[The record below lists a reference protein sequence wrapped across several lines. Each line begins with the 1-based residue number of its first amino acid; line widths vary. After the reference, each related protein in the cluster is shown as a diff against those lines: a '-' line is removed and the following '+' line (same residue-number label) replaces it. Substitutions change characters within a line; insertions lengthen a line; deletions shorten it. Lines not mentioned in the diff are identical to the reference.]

1 MIREQLRDELYLLRS
16 SWALYRTEAGA
27 LARALLIALVAMT
40 AASTLVTPFIVRD
53 DALSRPREGI
63 ASVLVAALVLSP
75 LTGGLFA
82 IALGRLCEGRPGRA
96 RDIFVGYRRFLPLAA
111 AGALA
116 GCTLELRDAGF
127 WHTGLALRLIAVVIG
142 FAASLLLFYLVPTIV
157 DRRLSLWA
165 SLAAALR
172 LLRPPELWRTL
183 TAAVLLFA
191 VWLLLEQPAKLLGRG
206 GPELEVL
213 YLAVVLLAWGPF
225 SVAYIAQ
232 MYVRAR
238 DAQAGVADV

>member
-1 MIREQLRDELYLLRS
+1 M
-16 SWALYRTEAGA
+16 
-27 LARALLIALVAMT
+27 ARALLIVLVAMA
-40 AASTLVTPFIVRD
+40 AASFLVTPFIVRD
-53 DALSRPREGI
+53 DALRPREGI

-75 LTGGLFA
+75 LLGGLFA

-111 AGALA
+111 AGVLA
-116 GCTLELRDAGF
+116 GCTLELRHAGS

-142 FAASLLLFYLVPTIV
+142 FAASLLLVYLVPTIV
-157 DRRLSLWA
+157 DGRLPLRA

-172 LLRPPELWRTL
+172 LLSPPELWRTL

-191 VWLLLEQPAKLLGRG
+191 VSLLLEQPANLLARG
-206 GPELEVL
+206 GPELGALYVTVL
-213 YLAVVLLAWGPF
+213 LLAWGPF
-225 SVAYIAQ
+225 VVAYVAQ

-238 DAQAGVADV
+238 DALTGAVDV